1 MVLNFD
7 EELNL
12 QEYTIS
18 NQGSERTRS
27 VKPDN
32 ISNILEEAPNE
43 IPNNQSN
50 VDFTNSELEYLTC
63 HSLTAHAFENSEI
76 DVSPAI
82 SNQTHQSLRPSF
94 SSEYDTDTTDLIGFV
109 EQNTHH
115 AVTTS
120 NRYNKSSEELVFQE
134 SIDYSTFLENVLERE
149 NNNSIGNIES
159 SREFDNAAA
168 NLFSSENCEH
178 DLLLLQHEL
187 QETGIPIEQF
197 QPQSYI
203 YNEENDDFLNQ
214 SPAQVNTAATITT
227 TTTSSVSVLSLVKS
241 PCHVTSN
248 YEDFVTSPIYEWPND
263 ESGVS
268 VDLLNTINVRVASL
282 EPKTVSDAV
291 RKTIREEFVIQD
303 MFLNGQSPLPPE
315 IPRSIRKKSDRDVE
329 WTPLSVYKAYTNIK
343 SPTNGKEAY
352 NHLVPYTSC
361 IGTLNYRPKDHA
373 AWKRAPNRRR

>member
-27 VKPDN
+27 VKLDN

-43 IPNNQSN
+43 IPNNQLN

-82 SNQTHQSLRPSF
+82 SNQTHQLLRPSF

-227 TTTSSVSVLSLVKS
+227 TTTLLVLVLLLVKS

>member
-43 IPNNQSN
+43 IPNNQLN

-82 SNQTHQSLRPSF
+82 SNQTHQLLRPSF

-227 TTTSSVSVLSLVKS
+227 TTTLLVLVLLLVKS

-315 IPRSIRKKSDRDVE
+315 IPKSIRKSQIE
-329 WTPLSVYKAYTNIK
+329 
-343 SPTNGKEAY
+343 
-352 NHLVPYTSC
+352 
-361 IGTLNYRPKDHA
+361 TLNGLPQCLQSLYKH
-373 AWKRAPNRRR
+373 

>member
-18 NQGSERTRS
+18 NQGSKRTRS

-315 IPRSIRKKSDRDVE
+315 IPKSIRKKSDRDVE

>member
-303 MFLNGQSPLPPE
+303 MFLDGQSPLPPE
-315 IPRSIRKKSDRDVE
+315 IPKSIRKKSDRDVE

>member
-18 NQGSERTRS
+18 NQGSKRTRS